1 MPVTKPFN
9 PEAYARSDA
18 PGKQA
23 VIKYLKTIG
32 IEAIENPNK
41 YGIDVIVPG
50 FDVTYEVEQ
59 RGIWVKDWYYKT
71 VHVPARKKKFM
82 QDKMI
87 YAVVNRGCDKIMFCP
102 AEIIRE
108 YAPEE
113 VPNRAVASGEYFY
126 DVPLDK
132 WTLREVPNG

>member
-9 PEAYARSDA
+9 PKAHARSDG

-41 YGIDVIVPG
+41 FGIDLIVPG
-50 FDVTYEVEQ
+50 SDVTYEVEQ
-59 RGIWVKDWYYKT
+59 RSIWYTNWFYT
-71 VHVPARKKKFM
+71 SVHVPARKKKFM

-87 YAVVNRGCDKIMFCP
+87 YAVVNRDGTKILFCP
-102 AEIIRE
+102 SEIIRE
-108 YAPEE
+108 YIPEE
-113 VPNRAVASGEYFY
+113 VPNRAVGSGEYFY
-126 DVPLDK
+126 DVPLNK
-132 WTLREVPNG
+132 WTLREVSNE